1 MVVLLQATKK
11 PTLVLGKSEGN
22 FYISALYLK
31 RIPMDKSQ
39 ALHGL
44 FSGRPMMLERKA
56 FDYLL
61 MRGQENAEIK
71 AFDYGSNDSRNQI
84 DVVNGVA
91 IIPVHGPLSKRSGIF
106 DDFFGFTSYELL
118 SEQLQEALDDSD
130 VNSILLDIDSPG
142 GEVAGLFDL
151 CDEIY
156 AARKIKP
163 VWASANEEAYSAA
176 YAIASSAEKL
186 FVTRTGGVGSIG
198 VIASS
203 TDQSIFDQKLGVKF
217 TTVFAGSRKNDFNPH
232 EPITSEAVNVLQ
244 TEVNRLYDMFVK
256 LVARNRK
263 VAANDIR
270 NTEAGLF
277 FGPDCVTAGLADD
290 IITMPQ
296 VLELI
301 KKTTQPLK
309 ASKTM
314 TKIDAEV
321 QNPTTEASADSAPK
335 RQIQPLNVDMAEILK
350 EAEARG
356 REAYRAE
363 VMELAKTCKMADMPE
378 KLAGFVEK
386 NVGVQSAKD
395 ELMQILVAH
404 NQYGK
409 GDIRSNVDA
418 LPPAAEKQ
426 ADSPV
431 VAAAKARAKSA

>member
-1 MVVLLQATKK
+1 
-11 PTLVLGKSEGN
+11 
-22 FYISALYLK
+22 
-31 RIPMDKSQ
+31 MDKSQ

-203 TDQSIFDQKLGVKF
+203 IDQSLFDQKLGVKI
-217 TTVFAGSRKNDFNPH
+217 TTIYAGARKNDFNPH
-232 EPITSEAVNVLQ
+232 EPVTSEAVKVLQ
-244 TEVNRLYDMFVK
+244 TEVNRLYEMFIK

-263 VAANDIR
+263 VAAADIR
-270 NTEAGLF
+270 STEAGLF
-277 FGPDCVTAGLADD
+277 FGSDSVTAGLADD

-301 KKTTQPLK
+301 KKETLK
-309 ASKTM
+309 ASKIM

-321 QNPTTEASADSAPK
+321 QNPTTEAAVEPAVK
-335 RQIQPLNVDMAEILK
+335 RQIKPLDVDMADIIK
-350 EAEARG
+350 EAEARS

-363 VMELAKTCKMADMPE
+363 VLEISRICKLSNMPE
-378 KLAGFVEK
+378 KLSEFVEK
-386 NVGVQSAKD
+386 KVGLDAAKD
-395 ELMQILVAH
+395 ALMQILVSN

-409 GDIRSNVDA
+409 GDIHSSVEP
-418 LPPAAEKQ
+418 LPAAEAPKE
-426 ADSPV
+426 SSV
-431 VAAAKARAKSA
+431 VATAKARAKAAN